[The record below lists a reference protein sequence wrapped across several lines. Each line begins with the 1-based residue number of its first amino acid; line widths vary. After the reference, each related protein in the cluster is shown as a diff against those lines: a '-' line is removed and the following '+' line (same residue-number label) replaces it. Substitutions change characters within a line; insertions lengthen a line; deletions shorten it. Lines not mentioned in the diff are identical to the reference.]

1 MFGICRFGVGERPLL
16 ARLGSMCGWRCLS
29 QCNLYLASNETSGR
43 CKMFRARSSSAAF
56 TARMR
61 CFSLSWSIEKGGF
74 GGGGLVGII
83 PFMTLSY
90 ENCFTHVV
98 R

>member
-1 MFGICRFGVGERPLL
+1 
-16 ARLGSMCGWRCLS
+16 
-29 QCNLYLASNETSGR
+29 
-43 CKMFRARSSSAAF
+43 MFRARSSSAAF